1 MRSYIFSYDKPTL
14 ENHVLDSKVNGW
26 GHLLRNGLCDEDKF
40 NTFDQYN
47 INYLN
52 NALNLD
58 GLM

>member
-1 MRSYIFSYDKPTL
+1 M
-14 ENHVLDSKVNGW
+14 LDSKVNEW
-26 GHLLRNGLCDEDKF
+26 GHLLRNGLCDEDKIL

-52 NALNLD
+52 NALD